1 MADHDGAAPS
11 VIPRTATPIPA
22 PVGEPTE
29 SGLSF
34 EATATQAFGDPTN
47 GATTVKG
54 DSMHFDLGA
63 ELRRVREA
71 RKLSLRAVASAVGV
85 SASLLSQVETGK
97 TQPSV
102 STLYALVNHLGI
114 SLDALMGTKPSSHS
128 VPHGSTP
135 PLGESDAVV
144 QRRIDNPLIEM
155 ENGVTWERL
164 AVGET
169 AVADPLVVTYAPGGS
184 SSVDSKLMRHSGLE
198 YGYMLEGR
206 LTLKLDF
213 ETYELDPGDSFCFDS
228 GRPHLYLNATDRPAK
243 GVWFVIGRRDVPY
256 QSLADLGHSEPGV
269 RPINS
274 AVDVLNALREGRAEP
289 A

>member
-1 MADHDGAAPS
+1 MK
-11 VIPRTATPIPA
+11 
-22 PVGEPTE
+22 GE
-29 SGLSF
+29 
-34 EATATQAFGDPTN
+34 
-47 GATTVKG
+47 
-54 DSMHFDLGA
+54 SMQLDLGA

-114 SLDALMGTKPSSHS
+114 SLDALMGTRPSGHAA
-128 VPHGSTP
+128 HGSTP

-144 QRRIDNPLIEM
+144 QRRADNPLIEM

-184 SSVDSKLMRHSGLE
+184 SSVDNKLMRHSGLE
-198 YGYMLEGR
+198 YGYMLAGR

-213 ETYELDPGDSFCFDS
+213 EVYELDPGDSFCFDS

-243 GVWFVIGRRDVPY
+243 GVWFVIGRRDVAY
-256 QSLADLGHSEPGV
+256 QSLSDLGHDEPDSPRSV
-269 RPINS
+269 SS
-274 AVDVLNALREGRAEP
+274 AVDVLKLMREGRSE
-289 A
+289 